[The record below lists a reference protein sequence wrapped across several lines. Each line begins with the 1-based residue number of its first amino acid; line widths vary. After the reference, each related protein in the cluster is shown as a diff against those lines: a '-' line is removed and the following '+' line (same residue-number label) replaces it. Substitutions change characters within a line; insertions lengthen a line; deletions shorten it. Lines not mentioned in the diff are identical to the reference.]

1 MNENSRKLAINLH
14 KNAENLLKMSH
25 ISRKLPIISQK
36 CIKLTNIDYDG

>member
-1 MNENSRKLAINLH
+1 MAKNLH
-14 KNAENLLKMSH
+14 EKAQNLLKMSQ